1 MRVRVAFVC
10 FYCQH
15 GIIRTTFCIGLNDVL
30 IYMNY
35 CFHVNALFDAM
46 LKFYVFDQLPP
57 VKAASIQC
65 IYTLLGQRLGPAIK
79 LDISLRQSKLR
90 FMQDMM
96 QFFYL

>member
-1 MRVRVAFVC
+1 MGVSVAFIVLN
-10 FYCQH
+10 CQH
-15 GIIRTTFCIGLNDVL
+15 RVVRTILCVSSDNVL
-30 IYMNY
+30 IHMNY
-35 CFHVNALFDAM
+35 CFHVNALFDAV